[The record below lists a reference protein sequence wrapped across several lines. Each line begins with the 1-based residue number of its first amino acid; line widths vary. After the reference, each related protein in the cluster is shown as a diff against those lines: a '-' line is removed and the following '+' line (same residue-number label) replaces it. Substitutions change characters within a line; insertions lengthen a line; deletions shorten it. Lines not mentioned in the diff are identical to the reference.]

1 MGEKRSSS
9 PSPPALTATDLAQVE
24 ARGVGRAEA
33 ERQLALLASPPDAI
47 RLDRPCSI
55 DDGIRRHD
63 AEHQAELE
71 AKAAEA
77 AAGGRVMKFVP
88 ASGAASRMFES
99 LVGESDASAAS
110 RAELVAEL
118 DRFPFSKSLA
128 EALRLSGTPL
138 EQAMKDRDHARI
150 VGSLLESPGL
160 GYRSLPKALLEFH
173 AYGAETRTAFEE
185 HLVEAEP
192 YLRDRHGVCCLHFT
206 VSEEHQKQF
215 ATTLQA
221 LRGPLSDRLG
231 ATFAVGFSTQSSAT
245 DTLALDLEGQPFR
258 LQDGS
263 LFFRPGGHGAL
274 IRNLS
279 QLEAD
284 VVVVKNIDNIVP
296 DTGKEPVVRWKK
308 ILIGQ
313 LVETQER
320 CFELL
325 ESLQQGG
332 GDSVL
337 AEAVRFAG
345 EELGVAPRS
354 REGLRDFLIDRLNR
368 PLRVC
373 GVVPNEDEPGGGPF
387 WVRSAEGEIS
397 RQIVEASQTATDP
410 AQQDIFRS
418 GTHFNPVDLICGMRD
433 RHGRPYDLS
442 RFVDPDAVF
451 IADKSKDGREL
462 RALERPGL
470 WNGAMARWNTVF
482 VETPPETF
490 APVKTVFDLLRPAH
504 QPPATRAAT

>member
-1 MGEKRSSS
+1 MGRS
-9 PSPPALTATDLAQVE
+9 
-24 ARGVGRAEA
+24 EA
-33 ERQLALLASPPDAI
+33 ERQLALLASPPAAI

-55 DDGIRRHD
+55 DDGIRRLD
-63 AEHQAELE
+63 PERQAELE
-71 AKAAEA
+71 AKAADA
-77 AAGGRVMKFVP
+77 AATGRLMKFVP

-99 LVGESDASAAS
+99 LVGASDATVGS

-118 DRFPFSKSLA
+118 DRFPFRRSLA
-128 EALRLSGTPL
+128 ESLLSSGTSL
-138 EQAMKDRDHARI
+138 EQAVEEGDHSRI
-150 VGSLLESPGL
+150 VGALLENPGL

-173 AYGAETRTAFEE
+173 AYGEETRTAFEE

-221 LRGPLSDRLG
+221 LRRPLSERLG

-245 DTLALDLEGQPFR
+245 DTLALDSDGKPFR

-263 LFFRPGGHGAL
+263 LLFRPGGHGAL
-274 IRNLS
+274 IHNLS

-284 VVVVKNIDNIVP
+284 IVVVKNIDNIVP
-296 DTGKEPVVRWKK
+296 DAGKEPVIRWKK
-308 ILIGQ
+308 VLIGQ

-320 CFELL
+320 CFDLL
-325 ESLQQGG
+325 ESLQRGG

-345 EELGVAPRS
+345 EKLGVAPRS

-397 RQIVEASQTATDP
+397 RQIVEASQTSDHP
-410 AQQDIFRS
+410 AQQSIFRS

-433 RHGRPYDLS
+433 RYGRPYDLG

-451 IADKSKDGREL
+451 IAPKSSDGREL

-482 VETPPETF
+482 VETPAETF

-504 QPPATRAAT
+504 QPPAASAAT